1 MDNLDEKYK
10 SKNPFTVPDR
20 YFDTLGD
27 RVMDRIKDEDGK
39 TRKTSLFQTLKPY
52 LGLAGLFAFAM
63 IVVQLLVP
71 NLVDEN
77 RMLLKNGEQANMTA
91 QAEDENIF
99 DADFNPSREEIIEY
113 LSQETDPI
121 EFLYAERRV
130 ELNVQARYMKKV
142 SLIILWMGLVFLYLP
157 KAGN

>member
-1 MDNLDEKYK
+1 M
-10 SKNPFTVPDR
+10 
-20 YFDTLGD
+20 
-27 RVMDRIKDEDGK
+27 
-39 TRKTSLFQTLKPY
+39 FQTLKPY

-63 IVVQLLVP
+63 IVMQLLLP

-77 RMLLKNGEQANMTA
+77 RMLLKNGEQANVTA

-121 EFLYAERRV
+121 EFLYAERR
-130 ELNVQARYMKKV
+130 
-142 SLIILWMGLVFLYLP
+142 
-157 KAGN
+157 

>member
-27 RVMDRIKDEDGK
+27 RTFEDLAHFVDFLQRLSQIKDEDGK

-121 EFLYAERRV
+121 EFLYAERR
-130 ELNVQARYMKKV
+130 
-142 SLIILWMGLVFLYLP
+142 
-157 KAGN
+157 

>member
-27 RVMDRIKDEDGK
+27 RVMDRIKDEEGK

-99 DADFNPSREEIIEY
+99 DADFNPSREEIIE
-113 LSQETDPI
+113 
-121 EFLYAERRV
+121 
-130 ELNVQARYMKKV
+130 
-142 SLIILWMGLVFLYLP
+142 
-157 KAGN
+157 

>member
-52 LGLAGLFAFAM
+52 LGLARLFAFAM

-99 DADFNPSREEIIEY
+99 DTDFNPSREEIIEY

-121 EFLYAERRV
+121 EFLYAERR
-130 ELNVQARYMKKV
+130 
-142 SLIILWMGLVFLYLP
+142 
-157 KAGN
+157 

>member
-10 SKNPFTVPDR
+10 SKNPFSVPDR

-27 RVMDRIKDEDGK
+27 RVMDRIKDEEGK
-39 TRKTSLFQTLKPY
+39 TRETSSFQTLKPY

-99 DADFNPSREEIIEY
+99 DTDFNPSREEIIEY

-121 EFLYAERRV
+121 EFLYAERR
-130 ELNVQARYMKKV
+130 
-142 SLIILWMGLVFLYLP
+142 
-157 KAGN
+157 

>member
-91 QAEDENIF
+91 QAED
-99 DADFNPSREEIIEY
+99 DTDFNPSREEIIEY

-121 EFLYAERRV
+121 EFLYAERR
-130 ELNVQARYMKKV
+130 
-142 SLIILWMGLVFLYLP
+142 
-157 KAGN
+157 

>member
-27 RVMDRIKDEDGK
+27 RVMDRIKDEDGQ

-63 IVVQLLVP
+63 IVMHVLLP

-77 RMLLKNGEQANMTA
+77 RMLLENKERANMTA
-91 QAEDENIF
+91 RTEDESIF

-113 LSQETDPI
+113 LSQEADPI
-121 EFLYAERRV
+121 EFLYAERR
-130 ELNVQARYMKKV
+130 
-142 SLIILWMGLVFLYLP
+142 
-157 KAGN
+157 